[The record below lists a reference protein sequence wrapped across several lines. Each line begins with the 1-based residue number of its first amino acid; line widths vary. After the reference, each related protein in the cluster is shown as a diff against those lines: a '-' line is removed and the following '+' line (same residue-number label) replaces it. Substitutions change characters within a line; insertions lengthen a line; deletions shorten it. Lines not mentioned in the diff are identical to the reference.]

1 MINVYVAQGYCKD
14 DISLIENYEQA
25 IADTTQ
31 TWECHHKDEIDLKL
45 SRKELIIKKLY
56 YGVPA
61 NRLIFLTKGEHTR
74 IHWTGRKHTK
84 KTKDK
89 MKLVKSLNP
98 LLGEKNGMFGK
109 HHSEE
114 AKKKMSEA
122 RKGAIPWNKGK
133 HPERKPHSEETKRKM
148 SEAMKAYWEHKRNSQ
163 MCNYSI

>member
-14 DISLIENYEQA
+14 DISLIENYDKA

-61 NRLIFLTKGEHTR
+61 NKLIFLTKGEHTR

-84 KTKDK
+84 KTKNK

-114 AKKKMSEA
+114 SKKKISEA

-133 HPERKPHSEETKRKM
+133 HPKGKPHSEETKRKM
-148 SEAMKAYWEHKRNSQ
+148 SEARKAYWEHKRNS
-163 MCNYSI
+163 

>member
-1 MINVYVAQGYCKD
+1 MINVFVAQGYCKD

-61 NRLIFLTKGEHTR
+61 NKLIFLTKGEHTR

-114 AKKKMSEA
+114 SKKKMSEA

-133 HPERKPHSEETKRKM
+133 HPKGKPHSEETKRKM
-148 SEAMKAYWEHKRNSQ
+148 SEARKAYWEHKRNS
-163 MCNYSI
+163 

>member
-14 DISLIENYEQA
+14 DISLIENYDKA

-61 NRLIFLTKGEHTR
+61 NKLIFLTKGEHTR

-114 AKKKMSEA
+114 SKKKMSEA

-133 HPERKPHSEETKRKM
+133 HPKGKPHSEETKRKM
-148 SEAMKAYWEHKRNSQ
+148 SEARKAYWEHKRNS
-163 MCNYSI
+163 

>member
-45 SRKELIIKKLY
+45 SRKELIVKKLY

-148 SEAMKAYWEHKRNSQ
+148 SEAMKAYWEHKRNS
-163 MCNYSI
+163 

>member
-133 HPERKPHSEETKRKM
+133 HPKRKPHSEETKQKM
-148 SEAMKAYWEHKRNSQ
+148 SEAMKAYWEHKRNS
-163 MCNYSI
+163 

>member
-1 MINVYVAQGYCKD
+1 MINIYVAQGYCKD
-14 DISLIENYEQA
+14 DISLIENYDKA

-61 NRLIFLTKGEHTR
+61 NKLIFLTKGEHTR
-74 IHWTGRKHTK
+74 IHWTGKKHTK

-89 MKLVKSLNP
+89 IKLVKSLNP
-98 LLGEKNGMFGK
+98 LRGEKNGMFGK

-114 AKKKMSEA
+114 SKKKMSEA

-133 HPERKPHSEETKRKM
+133 HPKRKPHSEETKRKM
-148 SEAMKAYWEHKRNSQ
+148 SEARKAYWERKRNRY
-163 MCNYSI
+163 M

>member
-45 SRKELIIKKLY
+45 SRKELIVKKLY

-61 NRLIFLTKGEHTR
+61 DKLVFLTKGEHTR
-74 IHWTGRKHTK
+74 IHWTGKKHTE

-98 LLGEKNGMFGK
+98 LCGEKNGMFGK

-114 AKKKMSEA
+114 SKKKMSES

-133 HPERKPHSEETKRKM
+133 HPKGKPHSEETKRKM
-148 SEAMKAYWEHKRNSQ
+148 SEARKAYWEHKRNS
-163 MCNYSI
+163 

>member
-1 MINVYVAQGYCKD
+1 MINVYAAQGYCKD
-14 DISLIENYEQA
+14 DISLIENYDKA

-31 TWECHHKDEIDLKL
+31 IWQCHHKDEIDLKL
-45 SRKELIIKKLY
+45 SRKELIVKKLY

-61 NRLIFLTKGEHTR
+61 AKLVFLTKSEHTR

-89 MKLVKSLNP
+89 ISNTRLKKGCSK
-98 LLGEKNGMFGK
+98 EKNGMFGK

-122 RKGAIPWNKGK
+122 KIGAIPWNKGK
-133 HPERKPHSEETKRKM
+133 HPKRKPHSEETKRKI
-148 SEAMKAYWEHKRNSQ
+148 SEARKAYLERKRNIE
-163 MCNYSI
+163 M

>member
-1 MINVYVAQGYCKD
+1 MINIYVAQGYCKD
-14 DISLIENYEQA
+14 DISLIENYDKA
-25 IADTTQ
+25 IADITQ

-61 NRLIFLTKGEHTR
+61 DRLIFLTKGEHTR
-74 IHWTGRKHTK
+74 IHWTGKKHTK

-89 MKLVKSLNP
+89 IKLAKSLNP
-98 LLGEKNGMFGK
+98 LCSEKNGMFGK

-114 AKKKMSEA
+114 SKKKMSEA

-133 HPERKPHSEETKRKM
+133 HPKRKPQSEETKRKI
-148 SEAMKAYWEHKRNSQ
+148 SEAKKAYWERKRNRY
-163 MCNYSI
+163 M